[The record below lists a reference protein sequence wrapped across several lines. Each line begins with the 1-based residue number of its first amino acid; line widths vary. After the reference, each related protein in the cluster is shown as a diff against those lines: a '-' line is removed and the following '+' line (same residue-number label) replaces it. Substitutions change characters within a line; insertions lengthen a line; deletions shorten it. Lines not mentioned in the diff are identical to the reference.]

1 VNIDANDLILF
12 ARVVEAGSFSS
23 TTTLTGL
30 PKSTI
35 SRRIAQLESNL
46 GERLL
51 VRNTR
56 RLVVSEFGE
65 RVLEHARR
73 LKDESVAVQDFALH
87 RQDTP
92 CGVLRVSMMPELA
105 EIGLGELCHDFAAGY
120 PEVRLDLD
128 LSPRRVDLLAERFD
142 IALRGAVQLPD
153 DSMLVAR
160 KLCEFR
166 LGLYASADYLARY
179 GMPECPDELGAHSC
193 LPLVASSGET
203 LHWQLSRGRDEPVER
218 VPDGHIA
225 TNSPRLLRDLV
236 ACGAGIGEL
245 PDYFAH
251 DLLRQG
257 LLHRVL
263 PDWHSPVAPIWCVTP
278 GRRLLPSRTTAFID
292 MLKARLHEFPELGV

>member
-1 VNIDANDLILF
+1 MSIDANDLILF
-12 ARVVEAGSFSS
+12 SRVVEAGSFSGA
-23 TTTLTGL
+23 TARTGL

-35 SRRIAQLESNL
+35 SRRIAQLEGRL

-56 RLVVSEFGE
+56 RLLITEFGE
-65 RVLEHARR
+65 RILDHAQR
-73 LKDESVAVQDFALH
+73 LTEEAEAALAFALH

-92 CGVLRVSMMPELA
+92 CGVLRVSMMPELV
-105 EIGLGELCHDFAAGY
+105 EIGLGEICHEFATRY

-128 LSPRRVDLLAERFD
+128 LSPRRVDLLSERFD
-142 IALRGAVQLPD
+142 IALRGAVRLPD

-166 LGLYASADYLARY
+166 LGLYASADYLARH
-179 GMPECPDELGAHSC
+179 GVPQHPDELKTHAC
-193 LPLVASSGET
+193 LRLVAGGGDPMP
-203 LHWQLSRGRDEPVER
+203 WQLARGAERWER
-218 VPDGHIA
+218 VPGGDIA

-251 DLLRQG
+251 AMQQRGLLR
-257 LLHRVL
+257 HVL
-263 PDWHSPVAPIWCVTP
+263 ADWHSPVAPLWCVTP
-278 GRRLLPSRTTAFID
+278 GRRLLPSRTSAFID
-292 MLKARLHEFPELGV
+292 MIRARLQKYPELSL

>member
-1 VNIDANDLILF
+1 MSIDANDLILF
-12 ARVVEAGSFSS
+12 ARVVEAGSFSG
-23 TTTLTGL
+23 TTARTGL

-35 SRRIAQLESNL
+35 SRRIAQLETRL

-56 RLVVSEFGE
+56 RLVISEFGE
-65 RVLEHARR
+65 RILEHARR
-73 LKDESVAVQDFALH
+73 LTEEAEAVLDFTLH

-92 CGVLRVSMMPELA
+92 CGVLRISMMPELV
-105 EIGLGELCHDFAAGY
+105 EIGLGDLCHEFATKY

-128 LSPRRVDLLAERFD
+128 LSPRRVDLLSERFD
-142 IALRGAVQLPD
+142 IALRSAMRLPD

-166 LGLYASADYLARY
+166 LGLYASSDYLARH
-179 GMPECPDELGAHSC
+179 GMPQHPDDLQAHSC
-193 LPLVASSGET
+193 LRLVASSGDPI
-203 LHWQLSRGRDEPVER
+203 HWQLARGEEERWER
-218 VPDGHIA
+218 VPGSHIA

-236 ACGAGIGEL
+236 ASGAGIGEL

-251 DLLRQG
+251 EMHQQG
-257 LLHRVL
+257 LLHHL
-263 PDWHSPVAPIWCVTP
+263 LADWHSPVAPLWCVTP

-292 MLKARLHEFPELGV
+292 MLRARLQKYPDLSI

>member
-1 VNIDANDLILF
+1 MSIDANDLILF
-12 ARVVEAGSFSS
+12 VRVVDAGSFSGA
-23 TTTLTGL
+23 TARTGL

-35 SRRIAQLESNL
+35 SRRIAQLETRL

-56 RLVVSEFGE
+56 RLAITEFGE
-65 RVLEHARR
+65 RILDHARR
-73 LKDESVAVQDFALH
+73 LMEEAEAALAVALH

-105 EIGLGELCHDFAAGY
+105 EIGLGDLCHEFSTKY

-128 LSPRRVDLLAERFD
+128 LSPRRVDLLSERFD
-142 IALRGAVQLPD
+142 IALRGAVRLPD

-166 LGLYASADYLARY
+166 LGLYASSDYLARH
-179 GMPECPDELGAHSC
+179 GIPQHPDELQTHAC
-193 LPLVASSGET
+193 LRLVAGSGDPIA
-203 LHWQLSRGRDEPVER
+203 WQLSRGEER
-218 VPDGHIA
+218 WERAPGGHVA

-236 ACGAGIGEL
+236 VCGTGIGEL

-251 DLLRQG
+251 EMHQQG

-263 PDWHSPVAPIWCVTP
+263 ADWHSPVAPLWCVTP

-292 MLKARLHEFPELGV
+292 MIRARLQKYPELSL

>member
-1 VNIDANDLILF
+1 MSIDANDLILF
-12 ARVVEAGSFSS
+12 ARVVDAGSFSGA
-23 TTTLTGL
+23 TARTDL

-35 SRRIAQLESNL
+35 SRRIAQLETRL

-56 RLVVSEFGE
+56 RLVITEFGE
-65 RVLEHARR
+65 RILDHARR
-73 LKDESVAVQDFALH
+73 LMEEAEAALAVALH

-92 CGVLRVSMMPELA
+92 CGVLRVSMMPELV
-105 EIGLGELCHDFAAGY
+105 EIGLGDLCHEFSTKY

-128 LSPRRVDLLAERFD
+128 LSPRRVDLMAERFD
-142 IALRGAVQLPD
+142 IALRGAVRLPD

-166 LGLYASADYLARY
+166 LGLYASPDYLARH
-179 GMPECPDELGAHSC
+179 GTPQHPDELPAHTC
-193 LPLVASSGET
+193 LRLVAGSGDAIP
-203 LHWQLSRGRDEPVER
+203 WQLSRGEER
-218 VPDGHIA
+218 WERTPGGHIA

-236 ACGAGIGEL
+236 ACGSGIGEL

-251 DLLRQG
+251 EMHQQG
-257 LLHRVL
+257 LLRHVVA
-263 PDWHSPVAPIWCVTP
+263 DWHSPVAPLWCVTP

-292 MLKARLHEFPELGV
+292 MIRAKLQKYPELRL

>member
-1 VNIDANDLILF
+1 MSIDANDLILF
-12 ARVVEAGSFSS
+12 SRVVDAGSFSGAS
-23 TTTLTGL
+23 ARTDL

-35 SRRIAQLESNL
+35 SRRIAHLETRL

-56 RLVVSEFGE
+56 RLVITDFGE
-65 RVLEHARR
+65 RILDHARR
-73 LKDESVAVQDFALH
+73 LTAESEAVLAFALH

-92 CGVLRVSMMPELA
+92 CGVLRVSMMPELV
-105 EIGLGELCHDFAAGY
+105 EIGLGDLCHEFSTKY

-128 LSPRRVDLLAERFD
+128 LSPRRVDLLSERFD
-142 IALRGAVQLPD
+142 IALRGAVRLPD
-153 DSMLVAR
+153 DNMLVAR

-166 LGLYASADYLARY
+166 LGLYASTDYLERH
-179 GMPECPDELGAHSC
+179 GMPQHPDDLKAHACLG
-193 LPLVASSGET
+193 LVASNGDPI
-203 LHWQLSRGRDEPVER
+203 HWQLSRKDERWER
-218 VPDGHIA
+218 LPGGHTA

-251 DLLRQG
+251 DMRQRG
-257 LLHRVL
+257 LLHHVL
-263 PDWHSPVAPIWCVTP
+263 IDWHSPAAPLWCVTP

-292 MLKARLHEFPELGV
+292 MIKARLQKYPELRL